1 MKYLV
6 YAIYP
11 NLGIHVRVTGYETEE
26 EMLDYVS
33 ALRMCDTPYLVQE
46 FKRGYPMMVD
56 HDYAGLPKQKVID
69 YLNEYVDS
77 LEDARR
83 MGREPDPE
91 EVKEVILNET
101 DRP

>member
-46 FKRGYPMMVD
+46 IKRWYPMMVD
-56 HDYAGLPKQKVID
+56 HDYAGLTRQKVVD
-69 YLNEYVDS
+69 YLNEYVNS
-77 LEDARR
+77 L
-83 MGREPDPE
+83 
-91 EVKEVILNET
+91 
-101 DRP
+101 

>member
-11 NLGIHVRVTGYETEE
+11 NLGIHVRVTGYETKE

-33 ALRMCDTPYLVQE
+33 VLRMCDTPYLVQE

-69 YLNEYVDS
+69 YLNEYI
-77 LEDARR
+77 E
-83 MGREPDPE
+83 MN
-91 EVKEVILNET
+91 KEV
-101 DRP
+101 

>member
-11 NLGIHVRVTGYETEE
+11 NLGIHVRVTGYGTEE

-69 YLNEYVDS
+69 YLNEYI
-77 LEDARR
+77 ERK
-83 MGREPDPE
+83 E
-91 EVKEVILNET
+91 E
-101 DRP
+101 

>member
-1 MKYLV
+1 MESEDERRMKYLV

-56 HDYAGLPKQKVID
+56 HDFAGLPKQKVVD
-69 YLNEYVDS
+69 YLNEYVNS
-77 LEDARR
+77 L
-83 MGREPDPE
+83 
-91 EVKEVILNET
+91 
-101 DRP
+101 

>member
-11 NLGIHVRVTGYETEE
+11 NLGIHVRVTGYETKE

-46 FKRGYPMMVD
+46 FKFKRGYPIMVD
-56 HDYAGLPKQKVID
+56 RDYAGLSKQKVID
-69 YLNEYVDS
+69 YLNEYI
-77 LEDARR
+77 ERN
-83 MGREPDPE
+83 
-91 EVKEVILNET
+91 KNEKKGN
-101 DRP
+101 